1 MNLVEVKRISYYPP
15 SKGYAVLLEEKEG
28 ARSLPIIV
36 GSAEAQ
42 AIALYLEGV
51 NMPSPMTHDVLINVL
66 ESMEGTINR
75 VLIARITKGTFFAE
89 IEVFSPHN
97 GKIIIDSRPSDAIAI
112 ALRTLT
118 PIYISDEVMDSAGID
133 NFNNENEVA
142 EAVSSEDLSYEI
154 SEEVVLGNL
163 NEALE
168 KAVSK
173 EEYEVAA
180 RLRDRIRQL
189 EKKST
194 LYLNYLKSSSVANKL
209 LTTPKKRG

>member
-28 ARSLPIIV
+28 ERSLPIIV

-51 NMPSPMTHDVLINVL
+51 NMPRPMTHDLVVNLL
-66 ESMEGTINR
+66 ENMDGENSR
-75 VLIARITKGTFFAE
+75 VLIARISYGTFFAE
-89 IEVFSPHN
+89 IEVTN
-97 GKIIIDSRPSDAIAI
+97 VQVGEITIDARPSDAIAI

-118 PIYISDEVMDSAGID
+118 PIYVSDEVMDSAGID
-133 NFNNENEVA
+133 NY
-142 EAVSSEDLSYEI
+142 SSESKTAESITSDDLSKES
-154 SEEVVLGNL
+154 SEETVLENL

-168 KAVSK
+168 KAITE

-180 RLRDRIRQL
+180 RLRDRIKQL
-189 EKKST
+189 EKEST
-194 LYLNYLKSSSVANKL
+194 S
-209 LTTPKKRG
+209 